1 MIRKNVRINYYQL
14 KDFNILLLNTC
25 TYPTKSRSRH
35 LIYYNTYKSAAR
47 TVVQYSSYSCTV
59 HRANV
64 QMLNKHL
71 HVIVLILNIS
81 VKNFLLLITSKYPKM
96 T

>member
-25 TYPTKSRSRH
+25 TYPTKSRRRH

-47 TVVQYSSYSCTV
+47 TVVHYSTARTV
-59 HRANV
+59 V
-64 QMLNKHL
+64 QCIAQMYKC
-71 HVIVLILNIS
+71 S
-81 VKNFLLLITSKYPKM
+81 TSI
-96 T
+96 

>member
-1 MIRKNVRINYYQL
+1 MIRKNVRINCYQL
-14 KDFNILLLNTC
+14 KDFDILLLNTC

-35 LIYYNTYKSAAR
+35 LIYYNAYKSAAR

-71 HVIVLILNIS
+71 IVLILNIS
-81 VKNFLLLITSKYPKM
+81 VKFFLLLITSKYPRM

>member
-71 HVIVLILNIS
+71 IVLILNIS
-81 VKNFLLLITSKYPKM
+81 VKIFLLLITSKYPKM

>member
-1 MIRKNVRINYYQL
+1 MIRKNVRINCYQL
-14 KDFNILLLNTC
+14 KDFDILLLNTC

-35 LIYYNTYKSAAR
+35 LIYYNAYKSAAR

-71 HVIVLILNIS
+71 IVLILNIS
-81 VKNFLLLITSKYPKM
+81 VKIFLLLITSKYPKM

>member
-35 LIYYNTYKSAAR
+35 LIYYNAYKSAAR

-71 HVIVLILNIS
+71 IVLILNIS

>member
-71 HVIVLILNIS
+71 IVLILNIS
-81 VKNFLLLITSKYPKM
+81 VKFFLLLITSKYPKM

>member
-71 HVIVLILNIS
+71 IVLILNIS
-81 VKNFLLLITSKYPKM
+81 GKNFLLLITSKYPKM

>member
-1 MIRKNVRINYYQL
+1 MIRKNVRINCYQL
-14 KDFNILLLNTC
+14 KDFDILLLNTC

-71 HVIVLILNIS
+71 IVLILNIS
-81 VKNFLLLITSKYPKM
+81 VKIFLLLITSKYPKM

>member
-64 QMLNKHL
+64 QMLNKQL
-71 HVIVLILNIS
+71 IVLILNIS
-81 VKNFLLLITSKYPKM
+81 VKIFLLLITSKYPKM